1 MTLSTNEMLDLPWK
15 LFSRDDRKIV
25 DCHGNTIIAEPD
37 DNDLPDFVDLYAAQ
51 AALIVRAV
59 NAHEALVAMVEAL
72 MGALRDEDDSFDVK
86 YDARKLLESLE

>member
-59 NAHEALVAMVEAL
+59 NAHELLYRFMSDMCEHADTATREYALSIAA
-72 MGALRDEDDSFDVK
+72 
-86 YDARKLLESLE
+86 KLGEGDG